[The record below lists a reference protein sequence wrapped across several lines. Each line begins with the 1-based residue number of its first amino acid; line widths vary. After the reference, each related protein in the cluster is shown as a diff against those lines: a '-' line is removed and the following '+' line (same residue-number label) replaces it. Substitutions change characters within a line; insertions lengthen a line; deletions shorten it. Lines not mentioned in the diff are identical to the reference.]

1 MRILGI
7 DQGIAHLG
15 YCILDIDNKENKCIL
30 EYGQLVTY
38 PDDVEDNMC
47 ERIRY
52 IVDTIIEICNEF
64 YPDRLCCE
72 KLFYNV
78 PHGRNK
84 SASIMST
91 NMASGLIMYAAGKT
105 GVDFKEYPPTT
116 VKNKITG
123 SGKAEKEDVR
133 AGVFKIYPEIV
144 WDDKFLSEHMIDAI
158 AIATTSLMV
167 DGTKKDEE
175 L

>member
-15 YCILDIDNKENKCIL
+15 YCVLEINGDKKTIL

-38 PDDVEDNMC
+38 PDGVEDNMC

-64 YPDRLCCE
+64 KPDRLCCE
-72 KLFYNV
+72 KLFYNA

-91 NMASGLIMYAAGKT
+91 NIASGLIMYAAGKSD
-105 GVDFKEYPPTT
+105 VEFKEYPPTT
-116 VKNKITG
+116 VKNNITG
-123 SGKAEKEDVR
+123 NGKAEKDEVR
-133 AGVFKIYPEIV
+133 EGVYKIYPGIK

-158 AIATTSLMV
+158 AIATTSWII
-167 DGTKKDEE
+167 DGETKSDD